1 VLYSVP
7 VVDKKGTPLMPT
19 SLRRAHGWVKT
30 RKATPFWSRGVWCVR
45 LNVEPSGRETQPI
58 AVGIDPGS
66 KREAF
71 TVKSEKTTCLNVLTH
86 AVDWVK
92 DAVEARRNMRKARRF
107 RKTPCRSPKFD
118 NRKKKGIP
126 PSTLARWQ
134 WKLRV
139 AKWLSRLFP
148 ISDFVVEDIKAKT
161 TRKRK
166 WDASF
171 SPLEIGKRWF
181 YEELNKLAL
190 VSEALLITKQG
201 WETKVLRDKLGLKK
215 THSKLA
221 ETFSA
226 HNVDSWVLARSV
238 VGGKENPD
246 NKDLLVLIPLQ
257 FHRRQ
262 LHAFQP
268 SKNGIR
274 RVYGGTRSLGF
285 KRGSL
290 VKHPKH
296 KLCYVGGSS
305 KGKISLHS
313 LETGNR
319 IYQNADQGDLK
330 FVSFGGFRFFGRKEI
345 ANS

>member
-1 VLYSVP
+1 MLYSVP

-19 SLRRAHGWVKT
+19 SLRRAHGWVKN
-30 RKATPFWSRGVWCVR
+30 RKATPFWNRGVWCVR
-45 LNVEPSGRETQPI
+45 LNVEPSARETQPI

-71 TVKSEKTTCLNVLTH
+71 TVKSAKNACLNVLTH

-92 DAVEARRNMRKARRF
+92 EAVETRRNRRRIRRF
-107 RKTPCRSPKFD
+107 RKTPCRAPRFN
-118 NRKKKGIP
+118 NRKKKGMP
-126 PSTLARWQ
+126 PSTLARWNL
-134 WKLRV
+134 KLRI
-139 AKWLSRLFP
+139 AKWLLKLFP

-161 TRKRK
+161 TGKRK

-171 SPLEIGKRWF
+171 SPLEIGKGWF

-190 VSEALLITKQG
+190 VTIKQG
-201 WETKVLRDKLGLKK
+201 WETKALRDELGLKK

-226 HNVDSWVLARSV
+226 HNVDSWVLARSA
-238 VGGKENPD
+238 VGGGQKPD
-246 NKDLLVLIPLQ
+246 NKDLLILIPLR